1 MAKAPAVEA
10 AAPVE
15 DVATPFVDAP
25 TAPSF
30 AASVSNIAYDKNAT
44 QKMGALCTGMGYAP
58 DVDPASTK
66 ATQYMGGAT
75 LTIGYHLPG

>member
-1 MAKAPAVEA
+1 MATPKAAVA
-10 AAPVE
+10 DAAPEVQNLE
-15 DVATPFVDAP
+15 AP

-30 AASVSNIAYDKNAT
+30 AASVSNIAYDTNAT

-58 DVDPASTK
+58 NVDPASTTV
-66 ATQYMGGAT
+66 TQYMGGNT

>member
-1 MAKAPAVEA
+1 MATTNA
-10 AAPVE
+10 AAAEPVVE
-15 DVATPFVDAP
+15 SVQNLEAP

-58 DVDPASTK
+58 DVDPASTT

>member
-1 MAKAPAVEA
+1 MATPKAAPADA
-10 AAPVE
+10 
-15 DVATPFVDAP
+15 VATPFVDAP

-30 AASVSNIAYDKNAT
+30 AASVSNIAYDKNTT
-44 QKMGALCTGMGYAP
+44 QKTGALCTGMGYAP
-58 DVDPASTK
+58 DVDPASTT